1 MPSMDHRRALLVDAF
16 TDVPFAGNAA
26 GVVPD
31 GRGLADSQMQQI
43 ANELGASE
51 TAFVLAS
58 DPADLR
64 LRFFTP
70 TTEVSLCGHATV
82 ASLST
87 RLHDGDIATGEHT
100 IETGAGVLEVT
111 VPKAS
116 RRETRVPIAG

>member
-1 MPSMDHRRALLVDAF
+1 MDRRRALLVDAF

-26 GVVPD
+26 GVVPEA
-31 GRGLADSQMQQI
+31 RGLTDAQMQRI

-58 DPADLR
+58 DAADLR

-82 ASLST
+82 ASLAT
-87 RLHDGDIATGEHT
+87 RRRDGDLEIGQHS
-100 IETGAGVLEVT
+100 IET
-111 VPKAS
+111 
-116 RRETRVPIAG
+116 